1 VVGVVSEPE
10 QDPNLT
16 RQGFIKADRLTQEQ
30 LEGIVGLIEQGFVG
44 GKATR
49 QHGTSFTQFWR
60 RVQREPELLA
70 RRREPPH
77 ERRRAEGGGRRL

>member
-1 VVGVVSEPE
+1 MSEE
-10 QDPNLT
+10 HDPNLT
-16 RQGFIKADRLTQEQ
+16 RQGFIKADRLTIEQ
-30 LEGIVGLIEQGFVG
+30 VEAIVSLIEEGVVG

-70 RRREPPH
+70 RVMAYKEKYEAQQQDADVPSAP
-77 ERRRAEGGGRRL
+77 

>member
-1 VVGVVSEPE
+1 MGMSETAE
-10 QDPNLT
+10 RDPNLT
-16 RQGFIKADRLTQEQ
+16 RQGFIKADRLPYAQVEAIVA
-30 LEGIVGLIEQGFVG
+30 LIEEGIVG

-70 RRREPPH
+70 RVLAYKEKCD
-77 ERRRAEGGGRRL
+77 AEKEETE

>member
-1 VVGVVSEPE
+1 MSDE
-10 QDPNLT
+10 QALNLT
-16 RQGFIKADRLTQEQ
+16 RQGFIKADRLTIEQ

-70 RRREPPH
+70 RVLAYKEKV
-77 ERRRAEGGGRRL
+77 ESESKEEGTPA